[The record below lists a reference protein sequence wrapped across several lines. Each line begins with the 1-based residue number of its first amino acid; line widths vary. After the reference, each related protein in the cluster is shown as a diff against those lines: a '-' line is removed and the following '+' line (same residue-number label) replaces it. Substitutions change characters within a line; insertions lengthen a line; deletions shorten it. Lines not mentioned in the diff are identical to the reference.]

1 MLGRRKEPRR
11 HLIQPLSAQRTSM
24 KFLKIITLGI
34 LLHSVPTITFAN
46 KAEVSDTGWI
56 GLWNEEMIEWA
67 ENENQIYRL
76 CEKDKLSPE
85 QLEQCKEKHLS
96 SKIWSINVHS
106 EPSKNSPK
114 LGEIQITVT
123 PGSSFQASIKSKNN
137 KLIEFTPDL
146 YDQDWGYG
154 PYFHQTILKQKEWF
168 EVAIPGVNSFAWIN
182 PKADIQYIDIK
193 TIEIGQ
199 VYTFN
204 SNSIVIVKI
213 DNGSI
218 KYRIENKSDM
228 WCDVG
233 TPPKVPDGE
242 VKSINISD
250 LINNGHLLLDIKYKR
265 GC

>member
-146 YDQDWGYG
+146 YDQDWGHI
-154 PYFHQTILKQKEWF
+154 FIKQ
-168 EVAIPGVNSFAWIN
+168 
-182 PKADIQYIDIK
+182 Y
-193 TIEIGQ
+193 
-199 VYTFN
+199 
-204 SNSIVIVKI
+204 SNRR
-213 DNGSI
+213 NGS
-218 KYRIENKSDM
+218 K
-228 WCDVG
+228 
-233 TPPKVPDGE
+233 
-242 VKSINISD
+242 
-250 LINNGHLLLDIKYKR
+250 
-265 GC
+265 